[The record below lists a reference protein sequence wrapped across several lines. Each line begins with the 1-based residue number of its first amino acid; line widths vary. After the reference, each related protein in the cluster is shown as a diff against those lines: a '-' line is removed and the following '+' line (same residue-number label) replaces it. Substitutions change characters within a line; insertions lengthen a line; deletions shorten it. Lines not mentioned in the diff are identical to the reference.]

1 MKQTLSLLL
10 IASMALLLCSCDLLK
25 PLTNTSLVQ
34 TTPSSEEQLALL
46 DQADE
51 ASATGNYNE
60 ALQLFHQVLQQN
72 PSATE
77 AYIGIGDVYLDQQD
91 YVKAE
96 PVFARAARLEPDNFS
111 AQYGHGVALQMLDRL
126 VDAVRAFHRALTIN
140 PSSPEANLQLG
151 TVYLQQR
158 DSKSALNFLA
168 RAVELDPS
176 SGPAH
181 LNYAAALQELGSPER
196 AIEQYRAAAELMEPS
211 PELLMNLVT
220 LLAEEKRYR
229 EAVNAAQTL
238 VRLDPTAVTYERL
251 GWAYFRLGEYQNSE
265 MAYQEAVNLDPG
277 NYKALNGVGVNALN
291 HWLRTDRISH
301 EAFLKAQEAFR
312 KSLRVNKNQPKVV
325 QLMMKYGL

>member
-1 MKQTLSLLL
+1 MKQTPSRLL
-10 IASMALLLCSCDLLK
+10 IASTALLLCSCDLLK
-25 PLTNTSLVQ
+25 PLTSPTLVQ
-34 TTPSSEEQLALL
+34 TTPSSEAQLALL

-158 DSKSALNFLA
+158 DTKSALNFLA

-181 LNYAAALQELGSPER
+181 LNYAAALQELGSPKR

-220 LLAEEKRYR
+220 LLAQEKRYR

-265 MAYQEAVNLDPG
+265 MAYQEAVTLDPS

>member
-265 MAYQEAVNLDPG
+265 MAYQEAVTLDPS
-277 NYKALNGVGVNALN
+277 NYKALNGVGVNSLN